1 MIIKTLKAVF
11 DIPLRPDQIKYWR
24 GAIAEHAGWED
35 DSFHNHIGLKKCVHY
50 RFPTVMYRSEHN
62 HAALWAWGEGVQA
75 VYNML
80 LSTDDKLTMQSKPY
94 RLQLIEQHILDNPL
108 SMFDPSKTYFLKNW
122 LALNEE
128 NFKKW
133 DTLPS
138 LSARTAM
145 LEQILASNIIAF
157 AKAVNWQLPQ
167 RLEVTLLQIR
177 STHTVQ
183 HKGVQMVAFDVSF
196 SANIDLPEGL
206 GLGKAVSHG
215 FGVVSALKEKRERKK
230 VIVKKQVK
238 ENGASFHLATF
249 HSGL

>member
-1 MIIKTLKAVF
+1 MTIKTLTLVF
-11 DIPLRPDQIKYWR
+11 DIPLLPHQLPMWR
-24 GAIAEHAGWED
+24 GAIAEHAGWD
-35 DSFHNHIGLKKCVHY
+35 DDNFHNHAGAKERVLY
-50 RFPTVMYRSEHN
+50 RYPSVQYRSIDGK
-62 HAALWAWGEGVQA
+62 AALFALDNGVSA
-75 VYNML
+75 VQNML
-80 LSTDDKLTMQSKPY
+80 LASDGELRMGKRSY
-94 RLQLIEQHILDNPL
+94 RLLIENFKQSDYPL
-108 SMFDPSKTYFLKNW
+108 SMSAEMKPYFLKSW
-122 LALNEE
+122 LALNED
-128 NFKKW
+128 NFRTW
-133 DTLPS
+133 DRLPS
-138 LSARTAM
+138 LAQRTLM